1 MRAWLH
7 EKGLE
12 TEDRDFFQ
20 EKFTESE
27 LRQLIEGRKPADVFS
42 WNSPSFK
49 ALGRPADSL
58 SEDEMVQ
65 LMLNEP
71 RLIRR
76 PLVVVNGQLV
86 IGGSQKALEA
96 ALA

>member
-1 MRAWLH
+1 M
-7 EKGLE
+7 E
-12 TEDRDFFQ
+12 TEERDFFQ
-20 EKFTESE
+20 DKFTEGE
-27 LRQLIEGRKPADVFS
+27 LQELLGGRRVAEVFS

-49 ALGRPADSL
+49 ALGRPAESL
-58 SEDEMVQ
+58 SEEELVQ
-65 LMLNEP
+65 LMLQEP

-86 IGGSQKALEA
+86 IGSSQKALEA

>member
-1 MRAWLH
+1 M
-7 EKGLE
+7 E
-12 TEDRDFFQ
+12 TEERDFFQ
-20 EKFTESE
+20 DKFTEGE
-27 LRQLIEGRKPADVFS
+27 LQELLGGRRVAEVFS

-49 ALGRPADSL
+49 ALGRPAESL
-58 SEDEMVQ
+58 SEEELVQ
-65 LMLNEP
+65 LMLQEP

>member
-1 MRAWLH
+1 M
-7 EKGLE
+7 E

-20 EKFTESE
+20 DKLTEVE
-27 LRQLIEGRKPADVFS
+27 LQELIEGRKAGELFS

-49 ALGRPADSL
+49 KLGRPADSL
-58 SEDEMVQ
+58 SDDELVQ
-65 LMLNEP
+65 LMLQEP

-76 PLVVVNGQLV
+76 PLVVINGQLV

-96 ALA
+96 ALG

>member
-7 EKGLE
+7 EKGFE

-20 EKFTESE
+20 DKLSETE
-27 LRQLIEGRKPADVFS
+27 LRQLIEGRKPADLFS

-49 ALGRPADSL
+49 ALGRPAESL

-65 LMLNEP
+65 LMLDEP

-76 PLVVVNGQLV
+76 PLVVVNGQMV

-96 ALA
+96 ALG

>member
-7 EKGLE
+7 EKGVE
-12 TEDRDFFQ
+12 TDDRDFFQ
-20 EKFTESE
+20 DKFTESE
-27 LRQLIEGRKPADVFS
+27 LRQIIEGHEPADVFS

-49 ALGRPADSL
+49 ALGRPAESL
-58 SEDEMVQ
+58 SEEEMVQ
-65 LMLNEP
+65 LMLEEP

-96 ALA
+96 ALG

>member
-7 EKGLE
+7 ENGFE

-20 EKFTESE
+20 DRFNEAE
-27 LRQLIEGRKPADVFS
+27 LRELLGGRKPADVFS

-58 SEDEMVQ
+58 SDEELVQ
-65 LMLNEP
+65 LMLDEP

-76 PLVVVNGQLV
+76 PLVMVNGQLV

-96 ALA
+96 ALG

>member
-49 ALGRPADSL
+49 ALGRPAESL

-65 LMLNEP
+65 LMLGEP

>member
-20 EKFTESE
+20 DKFTESE

-65 LMLNEP
+65 LMLGEP

-96 ALA
+96 TLA

>member
-1 MRAWLH
+1 M
-7 EKGLE
+7 
-12 TEDRDFFQ
+12 
-20 EKFTESE
+20 
-27 LRQLIEGRKPADVFS
+27 DVFS

-49 ALGRPADSL
+49 ALGRPAESL
-58 SEDEMVQ
+58 SEEELVQ
-65 LMLNEP
+65 LMLQEP

>member
-1 MRAWLH
+1 M
-7 EKGLE
+7 E
-12 TEDRDFFQ
+12 TEERDFFQ
-20 EKFTESE
+20 DKFTEGE
-27 LRQLIEGRKPADVFS
+27 LQELLGGRRVAEVFS

-49 ALGRPADSL
+49 ALGRPAESL
-58 SEDEMVQ
+58 SDEELVQ
-65 LMLNEP
+65 LMLQEP

-86 IGGSQKALEA
+86 IGSSQKALEA

>member
-20 EKFTESE
+20 DKFSESE
-27 LRQLIEGRKPADVFS
+27 LRQLLEGRKPADVFS

-49 ALGRPADSL
+49 ALGRPAESL
-58 SEDEMVQ
+58 SEEEMVE
-65 LMLNEP
+65 LMLQEP

-86 IGGSQKALEA
+86 IGGAQKALEA
-96 ALA
+96 ALG

>member
-20 EKFTESE
+20 EKFTEAE
-27 LRQLIEGRKPADVFS
+27 LRELVEGRKPADLFS

-58 SEDEMVQ
+58 TDDEMIQ
-65 LMLNEP
+65 LMLEEP

-76 PLVVVNGQLV
+76 PLVILNGQLV
-86 IGGSQKALEA
+86 IGGSQKALET
-96 ALA
+96 ALG

>member
-65 LMLNEP
+65 LMLGEP